1 MQSIRGYVS
10 TIDIKGAQTV
20 KVKTTGHEKLRFTA
34 VLSAGIKITA
44 NEVKAVRLPPMI
56 IFKNLVKPPSGNFPP
71 RVMVKGSKGG
81 TMTGEL
87 KAKLTQMISGA
98 NDLVPIFSNQSL
110 C

>member
-1 MQSIRGYVS
+1 M
-10 TIDIKGAQTV
+10 
-20 KVKTTGHEKLRFTA
+20 
-34 VLSAGIKITA
+34 
-44 NEVKAVRLPPMI
+44 KAVRLPRMI

-98 NDLVPIFSNQSL
+98 NDLVPIFSNRSICSNLAQVFDSKDLSVTLLKGSHLLLNSSL
-110 C
+110 FHLLI